1 MEDRATTTS
10 DLEEDS
16 AEEPTPESVTEGLPE
31 ETHSVEATAAGI
43 DPDTPEAVEPVIDAI
58 ETNTFEVPAV
68 TPAVAVTEVTGD
80 DSAEETEAAEVAE
93 ESEEPTHQ
101 TALAA
106 ALAAATV
113 EVTPEP
119 ELDTEPA
126 EEAEPEPAP
135 EPAEGAEP
143 VEASV
148 EESQPEESS
157 AEEAAADKEPAG
169 GVVAEEPTADVDA
182 EGVDAEAEESDVAG
196 PASPY
201 DLPGDWYVIHSYSG
215 YENKVKV
222 NLETRIH
229 SMHMEGE
236 IFDVVIPMEDVV
248 EIKGGR
254 KVTVPKKVFPGY
266 ILVRMYMSDDSWF
279 GVRNTPGVTGFVG
292 SGTKPTP
299 LSRREVER
307 ILGVKKPEEGEKAA
321 PRFKPAWDVGE
332 TVRVVD
338 GPFADF
344 NGVIEEINLD
354 QSKVRVLVNIFGRD
368 TPVELNFEQIVKL

>member
-1 MEDRATTTS
+1 MEDQATAS
-10 DLEEDS
+10 SDSQANLPVEEDLEISD
-16 AEEPTPESVTEGLPE
+16 
-31 ETHSVEATAAGI
+31 SVEATSAGV
-43 DPDTPEAVEPVIDAI
+43 DPDTDDA
-58 ETNTFEVPAV
+58 PA
-68 TPAVAVTEVTGD
+68 ANEGG
-80 DSAEETEAAEVAE
+80 AAGL
-93 ESEEPTHQ
+93 
-101 TALAA
+101 LAA
-106 ALAAATV
+106 AFASVGVTSPDRLD
-113 EVTPEP
+113 EVLSE
-119 ELDTEPA
+119 EHQAA
-126 EEAEPEPAP
+126 EEAEDSEPEAAELPEAAEDSEPETVEPPDEPAK
-135 EPAEGAEP
+135 A
-143 VEASV
+143 
-148 EESQPEESS
+148 
-157 AEEAAADKEPAG
+157 EAAA
-169 GVVAEEPTADVDA
+169 
-182 EGVDAEAEESDVAG
+182 SDVAADTDDSDEGQEEEEEDEVPVDTG

-215 YENKVKV
+215 YENKVKA

-266 ILVRMYMSDDSWF
+266 ILVRLYLTDDSWF
-279 GVRNTPGVTGFVG
+279 AVRNTPGVTGFVG
-292 SGTKPTP
+292 SGTKPVP

-307 ILGVKKPEEGEKAA
+307 ILGVKKEEAAGKAA
-321 PRFKPAWDVGE
+321 PRFQPSWGVGE

-354 QSKVRVLVNIFGRD
+354 QSKVRVLVNIFGRE

>member
-1 MEDRATTTS
+1 MEDRATTTP
-10 DLEEDS
+10 DLEG
-16 AEEPTPESVTEGLPE
+16 EPGTPEEALAGSVSEGLPE
-31 ETHSVEATAAGI
+31 DTKSVEATAAGI
-43 DPDTPEAVEPVIDAI
+43 DPDTPEAIDPVALTAADGSALDI
-58 ETNTFEVPAV
+58 PAV
-68 TPAVAVTEVTGD
+68 TFPGIAVDDESVKTSEV
-80 DSAEETEAAEVAE
+80 VAE
-93 ESEEPTHQ
+93 FVVDAEDVV
-101 TALAA
+101 
-106 ALAAATV
+106 V
-113 EVTPEP
+113 EPEP
-119 ELDTEPA
+119 EPEAVDRGEDDV
-126 EEAEPEPAP
+126 EVAEPEPEPKAEAAPVLEAEDVEVAEP
-135 EPAEGAEP
+135 EP
-143 VEASV
+143 
-148 EESQPEESS
+148 
-157 AEEAAADKEPAG
+157 
-169 GVVAEEPTADVDA
+169 VAEA
-182 EGVDAEAEESDVAG
+182 ESDESLDDEDDDAEAEDEG

-201 DLPGDWYVIHSYSG
+201 DLAGGWYVIHSYSG

-236 IFDVVIPMEDVV
+236 IFEVVIPMEDVV

-307 ILGVKKPEEGEKAA
+307 ILGVKKAEEGEKAA

-332 TVRVVD
+332 TVRVVE

>member
-1 MEDRATTTS
+1 MEDRTTTTS
-10 DLEEDS
+10 DLEGDED
-16 AEEPTPESVTEGLPE
+16 TTDDSVAGSVFEGLPE
-31 ETHSVEATAAGI
+31 ETRSVEAESAGV
-43 DPDTPEAVEPVIDAI
+43 DPDTAEAVGDAAI
-58 ETNTFEVPAV
+58 S
-68 TPAVAVTEVTGD
+68 D
-80 DSAEETEAAEVAE
+80 DSAELEAAATAIDVSIEPVVAEPEAAPEPVVEEPAAEEPLAEGAESAVETEPAVEEPVAEVETDAAPEVAE
-93 ESEEPTHQ
+93 EP
-101 TALAA
+101 
-106 ALAAATV
+106 AT
-113 EVTPEP
+113 
-119 ELDTEPA
+119 
-126 EEAEPEPAP
+126 AEPEPEVEVEAAKA
-135 EPAEGAEP
+135 EAEQATESGSEEGAESEEGD
-143 VEASV
+143 EA
-148 EESQPEESS
+148 
-157 AEEAAADKEPAG
+157 EAATPAG
-169 GVVAEEPTADVDA
+169 P
-182 EGVDAEAEESDVAG
+182 S
-196 PASPY
+196 SPY

-307 ILGVKKPEEGEKAA
+307 ILGVEKPEEGVEKPA

>member
-1 MEDRATTTS
+1 MTSIEDQTTS
-10 DLEEDS
+10 V
-16 AEEPTPESVTEGLPE
+16 P
-31 ETHSVEATAAGI
+31 
-43 DPDTPEAVEPVIDAI
+43 DPDED
-58 ETNTFEVPAV
+58 PAV
-68 TPAVAVTEVTGD
+68 T
-80 DSAEETEAAEVAE
+80 EEAAEAAEVTPAGTDPDE
-93 ESEEPTHQ
+93 GG
-101 TALAA
+101 AAGLLAA
-106 ALAAATV
+106 AFASAGLTDAEKID
-113 EVTPEP
+113 EVLTHE
-119 ELDTEPA
+119 E
-126 EEAEPEPAP
+126 EEAEAEADA
-135 EPAEGAEP
+135 ELEVEAEVAEGDADAE
-143 VEASV
+143 
-148 EESQPEESS
+148 
-157 AEEAAADKEPAG
+157 
-169 GVVAEEPTADVDA
+169 VAEVEVADA
-182 EGVDAEAEESDVAG
+182 EVEVEVEAEAEAKAKAEEEEEEEEEAPVDTG

-215 YENKVKV
+215 YENKVKA

-266 ILVRMYMSDDSWF
+266 ILVRMYLSDDSWF
-279 GVRNTPGVTGFVG
+279 AVRNTPGVTGFVG
-292 SGTKPTP
+292 SGTKPVP

-307 ILGVKKPEEGEKAA
+307 ILGVKKEETVGKAA
-321 PRFKPAWDVGE
+321 PRFQPAWGVGE

-354 QSKVRVLVNIFGRD
+354 QSKVRVLVNIFGRE